1 LRPFRDDG
9 PERIDLNAKG
19 TSHTDKDRSMSKLI
33 AVTDTVFPDL
43 DPARAALAEVD
54 GELEIAE
61 DRTPESILAVAGD
74 ADAMLVTYASITAEI
89 IGQLENCK
97 VIGRFGI
104 GTDNIDIAAATAA
117 GIVVTYAPTYCLDEV
132 SDHTM
137 ALLLTLARKTAYSNA
152 LVHSGRWDMPAVVP
166 IKRLRGL
173 TLGLVGIGNIPQQIV
188 PKAQAFGMNVISSD
202 PYAPS
207 ELFERLGVRSVGFEE
222 LLSSSD
228 YISIHAPLTPE
239 TEGMFGADAFSKMK
253 SDALLINTARGPLV
267 DADALADALE
277 AGQIGGAA
285 LDVLPQEPPPPSSRL
300 IGRDDVILTP
310 HTAFYSEDSLL
321 ELQTT
326 VASDVAA
333 VLRGDKPRFPVPVR
347 S

>member
-1 LRPFRDDG
+1 
-9 PERIDLNAKG
+9 
-19 TSHTDKDRSMSKLI
+19 MSKLI

-43 DPARAALAEVD
+43 NPARAALAEVD
-54 GELEIAE
+54 GELELAA
-61 DRTPESILAVAGD
+61 DPTPESIIALAGD

-89 IGQLENCK
+89 ISQLKNCK
-97 VIGRFGI
+97 AIGRFGI
-104 GTDNIDIAAATAA
+104 GTDNIDIQAAHDA

-152 LVHSGRWDMPAVVP
+152 QVHSGRWDMPAVVP
-166 IKRLRGL
+166 IKRLRGR

-188 PKAQAFGMNVISSD
+188 PKAQAFGIDVIASD
-202 PYAPS
+202 PYAPA
-207 ELFERLGVRSVGFEE
+207 EVFERLGVRSVDFDE

-228 YISIHAPLTPE
+228 YISVHAPLTPE
-239 TEGMFGADAFSKMK
+239 TEGMFDADAFSKMRP
-253 SDALLINTARGPLV
+253 DALLINTARGPLV
-267 DADALADALE
+267 DTEALADALE
-277 AGQIGGAA
+277 AGEVGGAG
-285 LDVLPQEPPPPSSRL
+285 LDVLPVEPPPASSRL

-326 VASDVAA
+326 VATDVAA
-333 VLRGDKPRFPVPVR
+333 VLEGNAPRFPVPVR
-347 S
+347 